1 METCRIYLAGG
12 MSNLTL
18 EEQTKWRMRFQD
30 AVKYGDYDCEKKAIF
45 FDPTQNY
52 SIFEQE
58 HKSEREVFEYD
69 LYNLKRSDLVVVNFN
84 APKSIGT
91 AMELAIAKENNIPVI
106 GLNKDNV
113 ELHPWI
119 LECCTRVCDDFREF
133 VEYVVKFFLK

>member
-1 METCRIYLAGG
+1 MEHVKIYLAGG

-18 EEQTKWRMRFQD
+18 AEQTQWRMRFKD
-30 AVKYGDYDCEKKAIF
+30 AIRFGDYDIGKKPIF
-45 FDPTQNY
+45 FDPTKNY

-84 APKSIGT
+84 STNSIGT

-106 GLNKDNV
+106 GLNKENAD
-113 ELHPWI
+113 LHPWI
-119 LECCTRVCDDFREF
+119 LECCTRICGDFREL
-133 VEYVVKFFLK
+133 VEYVAKFFLE

>member
-1 METCRIYLAGG
+1 MESCRIYLAGG

-18 EEQTKWRMRFQD
+18 EEQTKWRMRFKD
-30 AVKYGDYDCEKKAIF
+30 AIKYNGYDYEKKPIF

-52 SIFEQE
+52 SLFEQD

-69 LYNLKRSDLVVVNFN
+69 LYNLRRSDLVVVNFN

-91 AMELAIAKENNIPVI
+91 AMELAIAKENKIPVI
-106 GLNKDNV
+106 GLSRKNT

-119 LECCTRVCDDFREF
+119 LECCTRVCNDFREF
-133 VEYVVKFFLK
+133 VEHVVRFYLN